1 MAALNGGMN
10 DRTRIVLSAVIA
22 LAIIIPVI
30 YFSFSH

>member
-1 MAALNGGMN
+1 MN